1 MNDDMTDTRPPK
13 VGILASYARLVVD
26 HVRAKDLDDRT
37 VMGALGIERLDQ
49 NLSEQWVSPDQ
60 LTQALHCAAQ
70 VCQDPDIGLTIGQQV
85 RPANMGQLGYA
96 LISCA
101 EFENGLA
108 MFERLQS
115 LVCSAM
121 RTEHRVKGDVIESR
135 YEALTPLPRDTLF
148 WSFTMVTR
156 LAFARWACGRR
167 LVMLNASM
175 PCPPP
180 ANPQPLLDYFSCP
193 ITFNASEASERAP
206 ASWLQLPNPHADA
219 SLHQLMSVINAQQWE
234 ARGKDH
240 ASLLTLLRQ
249 QITLRLQAGQL
260 PLLDTL
266 APDVESALGLSQ
278 RQLQRRLGEHGMG
291 FKDLVEDVRRTQVL
305 HELRHTPLPLQDVA
319 QRAAY
324 AELSS
329 MHRAV
334 KRWTGLT
341 PLAVRAQARNDQ
353 GG

>member
-1 MNDDMTDTRPPK
+1 MTADTTDTQTPK

-26 HVRAKDLDDRT
+26 HVRAKDLDDRA
-37 VMGALGIERLDQ
+37 VMSALGITHLDQ
-49 NLSEQWVSPDQ
+49 HLSEQWVSADQ

-85 RPANMGQLGYA
+85 RPANLGQLGYA
-96 LISCA
+96 LISCT
-101 EFENGLA
+101 EFESGLA

-115 LVCSAM
+115 LVSSAM
-121 RTEHRVKGDVIESR
+121 HTGHRIKGNVIESH
-135 YEALTPLPRDTLF
+135 YEAIATLPRDTLF

-156 LAFARWACGRR
+156 LAFVRWASGRR
-167 LVMLNASM
+167 LVLLHASM

-180 ANPQPLLDYFSCP
+180 DNPQPLLDYFGCP
-193 ITFNASEASERAP
+193 ITFNASQASERAP

-219 SLHQLMSVINAQQWE
+219 SVHQLMSVISAQQWE
-234 ARGKDH
+234 ARGKNH
-240 ASLLTLLRQ
+240 ASLLALLRQ
-249 QITLRLQAGQL
+249 QITLQLQAGQL
-260 PLLDTL
+260 PLLDVL
-266 APDVESALGLSQ
+266 APELENALGLSL
-278 RQLQRRLGEHGMG
+278 RQVQRRLAEQGQN
-291 FKDLVEDVRRTQVL
+291 FKDLLEDVRREQVL

-319 QRAAY
+319 LRAAY

-341 PLAVRAQARNDQ
+341 PMAVREQART
-353 GG
+353 GHGA